1 MADKLSRELKAYEA
15 NFGKL
20 LATHEGKYVLLHGDD
35 VLGFFDSQMDAI
47 NWGYKEL
54 GNVPFLVKNISKLDI
69 PLSFVSNLLAL

>member
-1 MADKLSRELKAYEA
+1 
-15 NFGKL
+15 
-20 LATHEGKYVLLHGDD
+20 
-35 VLGFFDSQMDAI
+35 MDAI